1 MKKIF
6 SALLISFSIIL
17 YMNGLAYT
25 DQIFTDDIILIGS
38 ECIGTDCVNGET
50 FGYDALKFR
59 ENNLRI
65 LFDDTSSTASFP
77 RNDWRIEINDTNNG
91 GNNRFSIADVGAN
104 RIAFNIMANA
114 KAYSLF
120 IRNED
125 GNNNPRIGFGTSAP
139 ITTLHTKSGDSP
151 ALRLE
156 QANTNGWTPQT
167 WDIVGNETNF
177 FVRDITH
184 SSRIPFKIIPGA
196 PTNSLCLSSSGNI
209 GFGIKNALAGLHVL
223 KAGLSGS
230 DHLILLQNT
239 VNNVTADTFKV
250 DGNGNLTAS
259 GTISHGSSRAIKKEI
274 TDVDPDD
281 ILRRLLRMDVYTWQ
295 YKTDEN
301 ITHLGPMAEDF
312 HAMFNLGVDDKHI
325 APGDMAGV
333 TFAAIQALNEKIETK
348 DLTIEI
354 LEKEIEE
361 MAERISR
368 LESLVDSLINSN

>member
-91 GNNRFSIADVGAN
+91 GNNRFSIADASAN
-104 RIAFNIMANA
+104 RIALNIMANA

-125 GNNNPRIGFGTSAP
+125 GSNNPRIGFGTSAP
-139 ITTLHTKSGDSP
+139 ITTLHAKSGDSP
-151 ALRLE
+151 TLRLE
-156 QANTNGWTPQT
+156 QGNTNGWTPQT
-167 WDIVGNETNF
+167 WDIAGNETNF
-177 FVRDITH
+177 FVRDVTNA
-184 SSRIPFKIIPGA
+184 SRIPFKIIPGA
-196 PTNSLCLSSSGNI
+196 PTNSLCLSSNGNI
-209 GFGIKNALAGLHVL
+209 GFGIKNALAGLHVV
-223 KAGLSGS
+223 KAGLTGS

-239 VNNVTADTFKV
+239 VNSITTDTFKV
-250 DGNGNLTAS
+250 DGNGNLTTS
-259 GTISHGSSRAIKKEI
+259 GTLSHGSSRAIKKNI
-274 TDVDPDD
+274 ADVNPND
-281 ILRRLLRMDVYTWQ
+281 ILDRLLLLDVYTWQ

-301 ITHLGPMAEDF
+301 APHMGPMAEDF
-312 HAMFNLGVDDKHI
+312 HAIFNLGTDDKHI
-325 APGDMAGV
+325 APGDMSGV
-333 TFAAIQALNEKIETK
+333 AFAAIQALNEKIETR
-348 DLTIEI
+348 DLTIEV
-354 LEKEIEE
+354 LEKENEE
-361 MAERISR
+361 MADR
-368 LESLVDSLINSN
+368 LNRVEELVESLINTN